1 MLPSRFV
8 QNPFYQ
14 QNPSYRESFF
24 STEALRF
31 HRSLSV
37 YRPTPLVALPNLAA
51 KLGVKQI
58 YVKDESKRFG
68 LNAFKAIGAS
78 YAVYRFLRAEW
89 EKRID
94 EPYESEN
101 FFSSDLQ
108 ARLGQYTFTT
118 ATDGNHGR
126 AVAWVARQL
135 GQKAVIYAPQN
146 MVAARKQAIE
156 SEGAE
161 LIVIE
166 GHYDQTVQK
175 MVSDAEENGW
185 QIISDTAWPGYEE
198 IPRWIL
204 TGYTTIFYEIDEKL
218 QIGAQ
223 PDFVFVQAGVGGLAA
238 AAADYYVQKH
248 GAKRPRLIC
257 VEPLDADCLLESI
270 FSGEGEIAYAK
281 GAQNS
286 IMSGLNCGT
295 PSSLAWPFVKQTFG
309 SFIALDDMWACEAMR
324 LLYHPL
330 PRDRRVISGE
340 SGAAGLA
347 GLIAVLRDDGL
358 KAAKNEL
365 GINEKSTILVINTE
379 GDTDPVNF
387 KKIVSDSKK

>member
-1 MLPSRFV
+1 
-8 QNPFYQ
+8 
-14 QNPSYRESFF
+14 
-24 STEALRF
+24 
-31 HRSLSV
+31 
-37 YRPTPLVALPNLAA
+37 
-51 KLGVKQI
+51 
-58 YVKDESKRFG
+58 

-94 EPYESEN
+94 EPFESER
-101 FFSSDLQ
+101 FFSSGIQ
-108 ARLGQYTFTT
+108 ARLGQYTFTA

-126 AVAWVARQL
+126 SVAWVAKQL
-135 GQKAVIYAPQN
+135 GQKAVIYVPQN

-161 LIVIE
+161 VIVVD

-175 MVSDAEENGW
+175 MASDAKQNGR

-198 IPRWIL
+198 IPRWIM
-204 TGYTTIFYEIDEKL
+204 TGYTTIFHEIDEKL
-218 QIGAQ
+218 HDRSQ

-238 AAADYYVQKH
+238 AAADYSVQKH
-248 GAKRPRLIC
+248 GASRPHFIC

-270 FSGEGEIAYAK
+270 VSGDGEMAHAK
-281 GAQNS
+281 GTQNS

-295 PSSLAWPFVKQTFG
+295 PSSLAWPVIKQAICHFLA
-309 SFIALDDMWACEAMR
+309 IDDSWACEAMR
-324 LLYHPL
+324 LLYDPL

-340 SGAAGLA
+340 SGAGGLA
-347 GLIAVLRDDGL
+347 GLLAVLRDNGL
-358 KAAKNEL
+358 KDAKNEL

-387 KKIVSDSKK
+387 ERIVSHSLKLAQVA